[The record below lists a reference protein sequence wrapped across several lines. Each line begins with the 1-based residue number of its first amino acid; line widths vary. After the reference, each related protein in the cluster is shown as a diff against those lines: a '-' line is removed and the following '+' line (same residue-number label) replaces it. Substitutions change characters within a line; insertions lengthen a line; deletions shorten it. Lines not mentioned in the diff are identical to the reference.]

1 MGIPI
6 AKRNVQYSQ
15 LYANDKNRFDE
26 ARGELNLILDEPAL
40 EGLPL
45 LIYCNKQDLSDAMR
59 PSEIEQKLDLADR
72 SRNVIIVGCTAYTG
86 EGIHKGLS
94 LLAQMLGKD
103 SKAETNNNSNVL
115 NQDAA
120 LLVAQLQRLG
130 PSKVNLHP

>member
-1 MGIPI
+1 MQDLISWLGKWAAAALLGSFGDTII
-6 AKRNVQYSQ
+6 VKRNVQYSQ

-72 SRNVIIVGCTAYTG
+72 RQNVIIVGCTAYTG

-94 LLAQMLGKD
+94 LLAQMLEKTA
-103 SKAETNNNSNVL
+103 SLRRTSIAKC
-115 NQDAA
+115 
-120 LLVAQLQRLG
+120 
-130 PSKVNLHP
+130 

>member
-1 MGIPI
+1 
-6 AKRNVQYSQ
+6 
-15 LYANDKNRFDE
+15 
-26 ARGELNLILDEPAL
+26 
-40 EGLPL
+40 
-45 LIYCNKQDLSDAMR
+45 MR

-103 SKAETNNNSNVL
+103 SKAETNNNSKVL